1 MTDVFAAALAD
12 IFASEIGSDAVFS
25 PASGS
30 DVPCRVIVNRDILMQ
45 PESMT
50 AQVYERG
57 ISIESLLSEIGR
69 APVRGERF
77 TVTTETFGV
86 ETFTVQSLVRNDGL
100 TAEAIV
106 T

>member
-12 IFASEIGSDAVFS
+12 IFDSEIGSDAVFK
-25 PASGS
+25 PASGP
-30 DVPCRVIVNRDILMQ
+30 DVPDCRIIINRDILMQ

-57 ISIESLLSEIGR
+57 ISIEALISEIGR
-69 APVRGERF
+69 APVRGEQF
-77 TVTTETFGV
+77 AVGV

-100 TAEAIV
+100 TVEV
-106 T
+106 TVT

>member
-12 IFASEIGSDAVFS
+12 IFDSEIGSDAVFK
-25 PASGS
+25 PASGP
-30 DVPCRVIVNRDILMQ
+30 DVPCRIIINRDILMQ

-57 ISIESLLSEIGR
+57 TSIEAQISQLGR
-69 APVRGERF
+69 APVRGEQF
-77 TVTTETFGV
+77 AVGA
-86 ETFTVQSLVRNDGL
+86 ETFTVQSLVRNDGM
-100 TAEAIV
+100 TVEAIV

>member
-12 IFASEIGSDAVFS
+12 IFDSEIGSDAVFK
-25 PASGS
+25 PASGP
-30 DVPCRVIVNRDILMQ
+30 DVPDCRIIINRDILMQ

-57 ISIESLLSEIGR
+57 TSIEAQISQIGR
-69 APVRGERF
+69 APVRGEQF
-77 TVTTETFGV
+77 AVGA
-86 ETFTVQSLVRNDGL
+86 ETFTVQSLVRNDGM
-100 TAEAIV
+100 TVEAIV